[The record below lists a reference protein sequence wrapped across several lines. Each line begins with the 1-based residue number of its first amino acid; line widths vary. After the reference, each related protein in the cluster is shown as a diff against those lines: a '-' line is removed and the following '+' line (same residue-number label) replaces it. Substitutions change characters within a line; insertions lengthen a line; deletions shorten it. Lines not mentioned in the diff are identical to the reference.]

1 MRRLIACAICCLY
14 WVVIGSAAAHG
25 ADAVDAA
32 ITQLKAGASVYVEPG
47 TTGTS
52 PDTTTILKRALKE
65 DDHIILLMLPA
76 AGSSTESID
85 QVAQRI
91 DAATDHKFTI
101 GLAQGGNVIG
111 YSTILP
117 ESVASDAMERAKSIA
132 PNQTEAL
139 LTYARVIH
147 DWQTA
152 HPSPSASPSSEGN
165 TAQGSEWVT
174 PAIYGLIGAVI
185 GTVAFR
191 VIRRRNAGFHARGVV
206 ANFDAS
212 PPAIRTKL
220 QDLLMYGQQVR
231 DESLQ
236 REITSIATNINDFFE
251 LSRASNRETSDD
263 AKVYASYLGTIVDA
277 LRSYVVVQ
285 SKPHLFRNATEQM
298 KEASAEIKQF
308 GGFVLSS
315 IQRSNDVDLR
325 SFKTSIATL
334 KAFGEIADM
343 HDH

>member
-1 MRRLIACAICCLY
+1 MRQLIASAICCLC

-25 ADAVDAA
+25 ADAVETA

-47 TTGTS
+47 TEGTS
-52 PDTTTILKRALKE
+52 PDTTTTLKRALKA
-65 DDHIILLMLPA
+65 DDHIILLMLPS

-147 DWQTA
+147 DWQVA
-152 HPSPSASPSSEGN
+152 HPSPSASPPSGGN
-165 TAQGSEWVT
+165 AEQGSEWVR
-174 PAIYGLIGAVI
+174 PAIFGLIGAVVS
-185 GTVAFR
+185 TVAFR
-191 VIRRRNAGFHARGVV
+191 VIRRRNAGFRARSVV
-206 ANFDAS
+206 ANFESS

-220 QDLLMYGQQVR
+220 EDLLMYGQQVR

-236 REITSIATNINDFFE
+236 QEITSIAANINDFFE

-263 AKVYASYLGTIVDA
+263 AKVYASYLDIIVEA
-277 LRSYVVVQ
+277 LRKYVFVQ
-285 SKPHLFRNATEQM
+285 RKQHLFKDAAEQM
-298 KEASAEIKQF
+298 KEASAEIKKF

>member
-1 MRRLIACAICCLY
+1 MRRLIAYAICCLC

-25 ADAVDAA
+25 ADAVDTA
-32 ITQLKAGASVYVEPG
+32 IAQLKAGASVYVQPG
-47 TTGTS
+47 TEGTS
-52 PDTTTILKRALKE
+52 PDTTTSLKRALKE
-65 DDHIILLMLPA
+65 DDHIILLILPA
-76 AGSSTESID
+76 TGSSTESIG

-147 DWQTA
+147 DWQAA
-152 HPSPSASPSSEGN
+152 HPSPSASPSTEGDAERGFN
-165 TAQGSEWVT
+165 WWPPTIGGA
-174 PAIYGLIGAVI
+174 IGAII

-191 VIRRRNAGFHARGVV
+191 VIRRRNAGFRARSVV
-206 ANFDAS
+206 ANFESS

-236 REITSIATNINDFFE
+236 QEITSIANNINDFFE
-251 LSRASNRETSDD
+251 LSRASHRETSDD
-263 AKVYASYLGTIVDA
+263 AKVYASYLEIIAEA
-277 LRSYVVVQ
+277 LRKYVFIQ
-285 SKPHLFRNATEQM
+285 RKPHLFKDSDEQM
-298 KEASAEIKQF
+298 KEASAEIKKF

-325 SFKTSIATL
+325 SFKSSIATL

-343 HDH
+343 HDR

>member
-1 MRRLIACAICCLY
+1 MRRLIAYAACFVC

-25 ADAVDAA
+25 ADAIDTA
-32 ITQLKAGASVYVEPG
+32 IAQLKAGASVYVEPG
-47 TTGTS
+47 TAGTS
-52 PDTTTILKRALKE
+52 PDTVTTLKKALKG

-76 AGSSTESID
+76 GGLSTESID
-85 QVAQRI
+85 QVAKRI
-91 DAATDHKFTI
+91 DTATDHAYTI
-101 GLAQGGNVIG
+101 GLAQGSNVIG

-152 HPSPSASPSSEGN
+152 HPSPSAAPSSEG
-165 TAQGSEWVT
+165 TAKQGVEWWQPT
-174 PAIYGLIGAVI
+174 LGGLIGAII

-191 VIRRRNAGFHARGVV
+191 VIRRRNAGFHAQSVV
-206 ANFDAS
+206 ASFDAS
-212 PPAIRTKL
+212 PPAIRKKL
-220 QDLLMYGQQVR
+220 QELLMYGQQVR
-231 DESLQ
+231 DQSLQ
-236 REITSIATNINDFFE
+236 QEITSIATNINDFFD

-277 LRSYVVVQ
+277 LRSYVLIQ
-285 SKPHLFRNATEQM
+285 RKPHLFKDADERM

-325 SFKTSIATL
+325 SFRTSIATL
-334 KAFGEIADM
+334 KAFGEIADT
-343 HDH
+343 HDR